1 MTHFAYLQYADVE
14 AAYRRE
20 RLTAAFRK
28 TGHPDHVHHPVRT
41 LGRAI
46 SHLYHQVEWV

>member
-1 MTHFAYLQYADVE
+1 MNPVFLPYADVE

-20 RLTAAFRK
+20 RLTSAYRK
-28 TGHPDHVHHPVRT
+28 TRQHDHLHHPGRV

-46 SHLYHQVEWV
+46 SHAYHRMEGV